1 MKYSWFV
8 YLVFRLRKAT
18 PLDSTKVNVE
28 HAGFR
33 SRVQER
39 FLITSLMMHVLFC
52 FFVFVWLFL
61 VVVVVIVFLQ

>member
-28 HAGFR
+28 HAGFH

-39 FLITSLMMHVLFC
+39 LPYDACFVLFLFGC
-52 FFVFVWLFL
+52 FLLLLLLFFCNDVARL
-61 VVVVVIVFLQ
+61 R